1 MRDFL
6 KNFPTETVRIV
17 DENEN
22 EIVTVEGLFS
32 DKGMRTTNV
41 STPIYEGQLIIRT
54 LPNGL
59 NEKYKIINSKYVKG
73 MHDICD
79 SYMLTLQ
86 KENVPKEK
94 NITRSTIT
102 NNIYNCDKVNID
114 SIDNSVNIYIN
125 DNENEKINEIRNII
139 TNLEGNSKDMLVKF
153 DDFCNNVGKKKCIA
167 KVSKFY
173 RCCSFTYDSIST
185 IYSIFNI
192 FISKIE
198 IKKGVDPNE

>member
-59 NEKYKIINSKYVKG
+59 NEKYKIINSKR
-73 MHDICD
+73 
-79 SYMLTLQ
+79 
-86 KENVPKEK
+86 ENYIEK
-94 NITRSTIT
+94 
-102 NNIYNCDKVNID
+102 
-114 SIDNSVNIYIN
+114 
-125 DNENEKINEIRNII
+125 
-139 TNLEGNSKDMLVKF
+139 SK
-153 DDFCNNVGKKKCIA
+153 
-167 KVSKFY
+167 
-173 RCCSFTYDSIST
+173 
-185 IYSIFNI
+185 
-192 FISKIE
+192 
-198 IKKGVDPNE
+198 

>member
-41 STPIYEGQLIIRT
+41 STPISEGQLIIRT

-86 KENVPKEK
+86 KENVPKAK
-94 NITRSTIT
+94 NITKSIIT

-153 DDFCNNVGKKKCIA
+153 DDFCNNVGKKSALQK
-167 KVSKFY
+167 Y
-173 RCCSFTYDSIST
+173 QSFIDAAASHMTVLAP
-185 IYSIFNI
+185 
-192 FISKIE
+192 FIPFLTSLLVK
-198 IKKGVDPNE
+198 

>member
-114 SIDNSVNIYIN
+114 SIDNSVNIYLRAN
-125 DNENEKINEIRNII
+125 KNRKI
-139 TNLEGNSKDMLVKF
+139 K
-153 DDFCNNVGKKKCIA
+153 
-167 KVSKFY
+167 KFY

>member
-32 DKGMRTTNV
+32 DKGMSTTNV

-102 NNIYNCDKVNID
+102 NNIYSCDKVNID

-139 TNLEGNSKDMLVKF
+139 TNLEGNSRRTVYYLHLVKLLMQVVLPHQHLR
-153 DDFCNNVGKKKCIA
+153 CHRTANVSAGHSKKLMQNFRT
-167 KVSKFY
+167 SW
-173 RCCSFTYDSIST
+173 
-185 IYSIFNI
+185 
-192 FISKIE
+192 
-198 IKKGVDPNE
+198 